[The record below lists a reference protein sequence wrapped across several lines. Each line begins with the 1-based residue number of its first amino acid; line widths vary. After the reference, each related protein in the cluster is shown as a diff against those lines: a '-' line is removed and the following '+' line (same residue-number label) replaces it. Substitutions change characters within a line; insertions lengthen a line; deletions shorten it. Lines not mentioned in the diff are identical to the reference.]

1 MFYILLQIIS
11 KYFSV
16 RTKYWFAR
24 KPSGFLIICEQ
35 KVSATSQGWLL
46 SIQSICDVC
55 VVRRQYYVFHNFCL
69 SSCVY
74 CVILPPLSQNDQYYL
89 EALGKTWDSC
99 SSYDRIILA
108 GVLNFEELET
118 CMELSFI
125 RTINYQKYL
134 FNKDSPNP
142 LTITINLFLINNSTY
157 LQNKITFYWCLRF
170 S

>member
-1 MFYILLQIIS
+1 MICTKAFRFPDNLRAESFSNIS
-11 KYFSV
+11 GMITLDT
-16 RTKYWFAR
+16 RTKSEVYVMF
-24 KPSGFLIICEQ
+24 
-35 KVSATSQGWLL
+35 
-46 SIQSICDVC
+46 

-157 LQNKITFYWCLRF
+157 LQNKITFYWCLWF